1 MIDYGGGRNVALFDY
16 KEITMARRSR
26 YLAYA
31 EGIKKLSEKKVE
43 KSTPESILAK
53 LKEFKGK
60 NAVISV
66 SVGDE
71 NE

>member
-1 MIDYGGGRNVALFDY
+1 
-16 KEITMARRSR
+16 MARRSR
-26 YLAYA
+26 YLAYE
-31 EGIKKLSEKKVE
+31 EGIKKLSKKKAE